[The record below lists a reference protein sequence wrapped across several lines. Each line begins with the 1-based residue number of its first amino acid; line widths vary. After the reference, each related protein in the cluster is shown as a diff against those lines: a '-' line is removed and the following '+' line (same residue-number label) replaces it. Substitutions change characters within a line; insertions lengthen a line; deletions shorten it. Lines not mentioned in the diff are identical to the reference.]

1 MSQTQAP
8 RGSSDSQM
16 RQAVCKDCLRE
27 ERAHQLGLSVEAL
40 PEDFDKEFG
49 YNERAEQVKLNRGQT
64 RSDRCKRHRARHR
77 INIQGMAV
85 PFIDLQTIGEAI
97 GARDE
102 NGPTGPFGGLGPM
115 PDAHKMAPSGPVDL
129 GKFGFGMNENDVLEI
144 LGYLK
149 NSSSRICVVKAG
161 TGTGKSTYMPYRLL
175 DPPAGAAIRL
185 AELGPIIVTE
195 PRVQATTGVA
205 GFVGTVMSGAGGVG
219 PGYPVGFQVSGSRA
233 HDESCQLIYVTDGTM
248 INWLREGR
256 LSTIGTVIVDEAHE
270 RSTNIDFIMGY
281 LKKAV
286 DRYPHL
292 RVIITSATFDAKFY
306 QEYFGGENKVRIVD
320 VPAVKSIG
328 YGFPLFPDLD
338 AAEVDGKSLTKAWG
352 EVFGKEIP
360 LRQVADPAD
369 REFVT
374 RNFTELAPPLTAKEV
389 AQDNQADIG
398 WVENLHETTEK
409 LVPLRF
415 VGFVP
420 EHQWKEKMPRVL
432 GEFIVQLVK
441 GLDQA
446 GVFGDILGFLATGK
460 GIEEAVAIIREGL
473 GIRDEPDDPATV
485 YALLSSLEGEA
496 KEKALA
502 AQGKGD
508 KRKIVIST
516 NLAETSLTVEGVR
529 FVVDSGLIAQEE
541 WDPAVAQRGIP
552 TIPHSQAGIRQRWG
566 RVGRK
571 APGWV
576 FPLYTKAQF
585 LALRQDTPPGSAR
598 SNLEQL
604 IMTAKLGGIDDVV
617 NFDWPAKFVPDEAS
631 GVTLDESALE
641 ARKIFLAELQ
651 RADAAL
657 KSSGAIDPKHGD
669 PTPFG
674 KELSRSPG
682 LGTTASA
689 IAIMHADRLACVP
702 EVVTIL
708 KLLDGTSMVGGK
720 GLLLDSAEWPDE
732 WRLEASERHRALA
745 TGCQDDAEL
754 ALQVMSVWERT
765 ASGVPPWEPSTERE
779 QWACRWWIN
788 HAALIECAQARRTV
802 LEGLSPAMK
811 EEVKRFT
818 EPALVR
824 RARGA
829 ITRAMA
835 SLEYRLE
842 GNGVYR
848 AVAGEGDEAPT
859 GVIGNAGMITH
870 APDRMIP
877 LKRTKL
883 ESREHAY
890 LSNIITLEEWALPPR
905 ITDGEAATSAE
916 TTMHLLVKASRA
928 ARPETWRD
936 TLGQLQNVW
945 PAGQRVQLS
954 FDYRGEDIFVAAAGA
969 SIAPAPQ
976 PATAAA
982 ESEDA
987 SEGPEGE
994 EKGSGATD
1002 QDASPELDTSW
1013 PTPVKMEPDPDMTAA
1028 REVID
1033 VEAHEVALLA
1043 CQLCAECRRGNPA
1056 QCLDPLEP
1064 VTPGQAIDELAS
1076 WRERAS
1082 RHVKVK
1088 TPRVEFSAGRPED
1101 GGWYEVIGY
1110 NIEASAPTIVLRPD
1124 WRPAGTEWTPG
1135 AHPGIKPGRVLEVE
1149 AGPMAS
1155 DHRGDV
1161 RIFYRT
1167 DGGGR
1172 FVLREA
1178 HRKKD
1183 QQDKNYQLALSL
1195 SRTTPGLLGRLKE
1208 GERLLGHAIPR
1219 REPGCMTITFLGL
1232 LRGHWDQAA
1241 NRPERLDTTRRDGTQ
1256 GKARFYRG
1264 ILIEDPNDSGWAT
1277 VASALRDPA
1286 RGIEHLFRVRV
1297 FDPRDEPGSAA
1308 AIPGRVGQSLI
1319 VQVRTDTARLEVG
1332 GLPAAP
1338 LRELLEAYPDAFHP
1352 VGPPP
1357 DRMSDE
1363 PDQQEDIAKLET
1375 VPSGWCL
1382 PAKGP
1387 VSVRAARRLVGLKPR
1402 SREWAESC
1410 WYFWARSRHL
1420 QTATDDGYRP
1430 AADASRIDVTADGT
1444 VLPAQETDDA
1454 PPAAVSCVTP
1464 PHWANLVR
1472 FQADSIA
1479 ALFGATS
1486 VAMDGLEMIATF
1498 DDIAAAEAAQPT
1510 IARVLRSPAAQIEY
1524 PAQGDRIARERRE
1537 RALEPMSE
1545 PGMYI
1550 ANLDWKNSRIT
1561 VVGDASVFARCI
1573 DEMALRLGLTAGW
1586 MRVPDPRNSG
1596 SLIGPG
1602 GETIKRL
1609 RAVSGCTNAQ
1619 NHGRGTVDWDLA
1631 GPAPENIH
1639 AFIGLARDIV
1649 PGVVGGV
1656 TETETATVKDLG
1668 GQRSVEDPLAHPW
1681 TSFPERAPRLEAR
1694 DDEHASDADAG
1705 TQPAQQG
1712 LGPRRAASATDHLLR
1727 KAVTAFRA
1735 GQPVAMDLAPT
1746 DDLPVEWTLSF
1757 LAGLASSQPGAR
1769 LEDRGAAGIRLTPS
1783 AGQVLAKPTATG
1795 DVRHYSLHRVG
1806 NGLHAPATMLRMGDA
1821 VVIDLSQ
1828 AEVSEAGQITYYF
1841 AGLSAGLG
1849 VTFRQ
1854 SGTHTLAVG

>member
-1 MSQTQAP
+1 
-8 RGSSDSQM
+8 
-16 RQAVCKDCLRE
+16 
-27 ERAHQLGLSVEAL
+27 
-40 PEDFDKEFG
+40 
-49 YNERAEQVKLNRGQT
+49 
-64 RSDRCKRHRARHR
+64 
-77 INIQGMAV
+77 MAV

-115 PDAHKMAPSGPVDL
+115 PDAHKMAPSDPVDH
-129 GKFGFGMNENDVLEI
+129 GKFGFGMNKDDVLEI
-144 LGYLK
+144 LRCLANK
-149 NSSSRICVVKAG
+149 DTRICVVKAG

-185 AELGPIIVTE
+185 ADLGPIIVTE

-205 GFVGTVMSGAGGVG
+205 GFVGSVMSGAGGVG

-233 HDESCQLIYVTDGTM
+233 HDDSCQLIYVTDGTM

-306 QEYFGGENKVRIVD
+306 REYFGGKDKVRIVD
-320 VPAVKSIG
+320 IPAVKSIG

-338 AAEVDGKSLTKAWG
+338 AAEVDGVSLTEAWAG
-352 EVFGKEIP
+352 IFGKELP

-374 RNFTELAPPLTAKEV
+374 RNFQELAPALTEKEV
-389 AQDNQADIG
+389 AKDNPADIG
-398 WVENLHETTEK
+398 WIEDLHDTTRK

-415 VGFVP
+415 RGFVP

-441 GLDQA
+441 GLDRA
-446 GVFGDILGFLATGK
+446 GVFGDVLGFLATGK
-460 GIEEAVAIIREGL
+460 GIEEAVGIIREGL
-473 GIRDEPDDPATV
+473 GIRGAPDDPATV
-485 YALLSSLEGEA
+485 YALLSSLEGEE

-576 FPLYTKAQF
+576 FPLYRKAQF
-585 LALRQDTPPGSAR
+585 LGLRQDTPPGSAR

-631 GVTLDESALE
+631 GVKLDDSALE

-657 KSSGAIDPKHGD
+657 RSSGAIDPKHGD
-669 PTPFG
+669 PTSFG

-682 LGTTASA
+682 LGTTAST

-720 GLLLDSAEWPDE
+720 GLLLDGAEWPDE
-732 WRLEASERHRALA
+732 WRLEAAERHRALA

-754 ALQVMSVWERT
+754 VLQVMSVWERT
-765 ASGVPPWEPSTERE
+765 APGVLPWEPSAERE
-779 QWACRWWIN
+779 RWAGRWWIN
-788 HAALIECAQARRTV
+788 HAALLECAQARRTV

-842 GNGVYR
+842 AGGVYR
-848 AVAGEGDEAPT
+848 AITGEGDAAPT
-859 GVIGNAGMITH
+859 GVLGNVGMITH
-870 APDRMIP
+870 APNRMIP
-877 LKRTKL
+877 LKRMKL

-890 LSNIITLEEWALPPR
+890 LSNIITVEEWALPPR
-905 ITDGEAATSAE
+905 VTEGEAVTSAE
-916 TTMHLLVKASRA
+916 SAMDLLVQASRA
-928 ARPETWRD
+928 ARPETRRD
-936 TLGQLQNVW
+936 TLGQLQHVW
-945 PAGQRVQLS
+945 PAGQRVRLT
-954 FDYRGEDIFVAAAGA
+954 FARRGEDIFVTAAGA

-976 PATAAA
+976 PAIAAA
-982 ESEDA
+982 KSDDA
-987 SEGPEGE
+987 SKEPEDE
-994 EKGSGATD
+994 ESGSHATD
-1002 QDASPELDTSW
+1002 EDASPELDTSW

-1028 REVID
+1028 RQVID
-1033 VEAHEVALLA
+1033 VEAHEIALLA
-1043 CQLCAECRRGNPA
+1043 CQVCAECRQGNLA
-1056 QCLDPLEP
+1056 QCLDPQEP
-1064 VTPGQAIDELAS
+1064 VAPGRAVDELAS

-1082 RHVKVK
+1082 RHVKVM
-1088 TPRVEFSAGRPED
+1088 TPRVEFSAGGPQD

-1110 NIEASAPTIVLRPD
+1110 NVEVSAPTIVLRPD
-1124 WRPAGTEWTPG
+1124 WRPAGTEWAPG
-1135 AHPGIKPGRVLEVE
+1135 VHRGIEPGRVLEVE

-1161 RIFYRT
+1161 RIFHRT

-1178 HRKKD
+1178 HHKKD
-1183 QQDKNYQLALSL
+1183 QQDKNRQLALSL
-1195 SRTTPGLLGRLKE
+1195 SRTTPGLLERLEK

-1232 LRGHWDQAA
+1232 LRGHWDQSA
-1241 NRPERLDTTRRDGTQ
+1241 NQPERLDTTRRDGTQ
-1256 GKARFYRG
+1256 GNAKFYRS
-1264 ILIEDPNDSGWAT
+1264 IVIEEPNDSGWAT
-1277 VASALRDPA
+1277 VASALRDPV

-1297 FDPRDEPGSAA
+1297 FDPRGEPAPAA
-1308 AIPGRVGQSLI
+1308 VPVRARQPVN

-1338 LRELLEAYPDAFHP
+1338 LRELLKAYPDAFHP
-1352 VGPPP
+1352 VGPPQ

-1363 PDQQEDIAKLET
+1363 ADQREDIAQLET
-1375 VPSGWCL
+1375 VPGGWSL
-1382 PAKGP
+1382 PARGP
-1387 VSVRAARRLVGLKPR
+1387 VSVRAARRLADLQPR

-1430 AADASRIDVTADGT
+1430 TTDASRIDVPADGA
-1444 VLPAQETDDA
+1444 VLPAQETGDT
-1454 PPAAVSCVTP
+1454 PPVAVSCVAP

-1479 ALFGATS
+1479 ALVGATS
-1486 VAMDGLEMIATF
+1486 VAVDGLEVIATF
-1498 DDIAAAEAAQPT
+1498 DDVATAEAAQPV
-1510 IARVLRSPAAQIEY
+1510 IARVLRSPAAQIQY
-1524 PAQGDRIARERRE
+1524 PAQGDRIARDRRD

-1545 PGMYI
+1545 PGMYVC
-1550 ANLDWKNSRIT
+1550 NLDQRKSRIT

-1573 DEMALRLGLTAGW
+1573 DEMALRLGLTTGW

-1602 GETIKRL
+1602 GETIKTL
-1609 RAVSGCTNAQ
+1609 RAMSGCTNAQ

-1639 AFIGLARDIV
+1639 AFIRLAGEIV

-1656 TETETATVKDLG
+1656 VETATATVTDLG
-1668 GQRSVEDPLAHPW
+1668 GQQPVEDPLAHPW
-1681 TSFPERAPRLEAR
+1681 TNFPEPAPRLEVRA
-1694 DDEHASDADAG
+1694 DESAQDAG
-1705 TQPAQQG
+1705 TQPAQQQP
-1712 LGPRRAASATDHLLR
+1712 GPQQPASATDDLLR

-1735 GQPVAMDLAPT
+1735 GQPVTMDLALT
-1746 DDLPVEWTLSF
+1746 DDLPVACTLSF

-1769 LEDRGAAGIRLTPS
+1769 LEDRGAAGLWLSPPV
-1783 AGQVLAKPTATG
+1783 GQLQVKPKATG
-1795 DVRHYSLHRVG
+1795 DVRRYSLYRAGH
-1806 NGLHAPATMLRMGDA
+1806 GLNAPTTMLLMGDA
-1821 VVIDLSQ
+1821 VVIDVSQ
-1828 AEVSEAGQITYYF
+1828 AEVDEAGQIIYYF

-1849 VTFRQ
+1849 VSFRQ
-1854 SGTHTLAVG
+1854 SGAHTLAVG